1 MKWIDLEFRKMDS
14 LDKEDMGLDMALFS
28 GIIVLLCLFL
38 FLVMLYIFTW
48 IGPTR
53 GVSESS

>member
-1 MKWIDLEFRKMDS
+1 MDS